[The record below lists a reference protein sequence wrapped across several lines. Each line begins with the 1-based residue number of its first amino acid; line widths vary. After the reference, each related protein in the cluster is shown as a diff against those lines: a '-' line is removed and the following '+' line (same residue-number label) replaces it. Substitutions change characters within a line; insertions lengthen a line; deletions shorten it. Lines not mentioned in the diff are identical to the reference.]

1 MARTVV
7 TASKRGLVGASNPSF
22 GNGLANGLNPSVGV
36 RANGT
41 LEIADG
47 CRDQEEAMADN
58 KSKVAQ
64 DRRSVDVHF
73 FEPLWPI
80 AFFQKITDRA
90 LSKSAAS
97 WHEHTAHPRPARKKR
112 AHSRRPARKKSR
124 HKRAA

>member
-7 TASKRGLVGASNPSF
+7 TAPKRGLVGASNPSF
-22 GNGLANGLNPSVGV
+22 ATGLANGLNPSVGV

-64 DRRSVDVHF
+64 DRRTVEVHF

-90 LSKSAAS
+90 LRKSAAPR
-97 WHEHTAHPRPARKKR
+97 HEYTAHPRRPARKKR
-112 AHSRRPARKKSR
+112 R
-124 HKRAA
+124 HRRAA